1 MLPNPKLIM
10 TSQVPALGAAVAAN
24 ADARRRCEAKT
35 REMGCLGCFWEMILI
50 DLELISYLVKYGSS
64 DMFIFKIWNRM
75 RSLENS
81 LDDFGEDPGEIC
93 KGRPKFPK
101 KNMSWGSSLKIP
113 EVRQSPQGKPVSFR
127 QELP

>member
-35 REMGCLGCFWEMILI
+35 REIGCFGCFWEMILI
-50 DLELISYLVKYGSS
+50 DLELTISYLIKYGSS
-64 DMFIFKIWNRM
+64 DMLIFKIWNRM

-81 LDDFGEDPGEIC
+81 LDDFGGEIC
-93 KGRPKFPK
+93 KGHSKFPK

-113 EVRQSPQGKPVSFR
+113 EVRQNPQGKPVSFR

>member
-1 MLPNPKLIM
+1 MRSKNERNGLFGLF
-10 TSQVPALGAAVAAN
+10 LG
-24 ADARRRCEAKT
+24 DDSDRFGT
-35 REMGCLGCFWEMILI
+35 YYIS
-50 DLELISYLVKYGSS
+50 ISYLVKYGSS
-64 DMFIFKIWNRM
+64 DTFIFKIWNRM